1 MKKSRAFGLG
11 LLATGASLYATGFPK
26 RLGLTAS
33 EALISLPGDLLVP
46 RADVQVDRAVRI
58 NAPASTVWTI
68 IETALEDESLV
79 KAKEE
84 ESCII
89 LNAPKPGTEGEEIDQ
104 MGTCVLALLD
114 LGNGRTMLH
123 MRERHTSDGTNT
135 DKAKLYGL
143 LSLETYG
150 AMMMLR
156 DIRKAAES
164 I

>member
-1 MKKSRAFGLG
+1 
-11 LLATGASLYATGFPK
+11 
-26 RLGLTAS
+26 
-33 EALISLPGDLLVP
+33 
-46 RADVQVDRAVRI
+46 
-58 NAPASTVWTI
+58 
-68 IETALEDESLV
+68 
-79 KAKEE
+79 
-84 ESCII
+84 
-89 LNAPKPGTEGEEIDQ
+89 

-164 I
+164 V